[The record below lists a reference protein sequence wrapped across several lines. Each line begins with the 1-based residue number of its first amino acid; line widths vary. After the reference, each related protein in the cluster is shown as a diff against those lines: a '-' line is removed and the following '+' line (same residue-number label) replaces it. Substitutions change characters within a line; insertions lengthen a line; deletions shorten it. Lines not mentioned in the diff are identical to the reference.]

1 VEHDPYN
8 EVPYPTFP
16 RRQTHPDRLG
26 ALARLFG
33 MKPAPVHQCRVLEIG
48 CGNGN
53 NLIPMAYA
61 LPESHFTGVDL
72 ADQAVAA
79 GCEVVDALGLT
90 NITFQATDLRTIGPE
105 FGEFDYII
113 AHGVYSWIAADA
125 RQRLLA
131 NCRERLK
138 PQGVALVSYN
148 AYPGHHVRQMLREM
162 LLYHTRNIGLA
173 EERMEQAREFLGWFA
188 QSRMVSEPWRALL
201 DAEVGR
207 LLQSE
212 ILYHDDMAPTSD
224 PVYFHEFASQA
235 SRHGLQYLAEADLH
249 EMFDHRG
256 ALDWLGERP
265 LEREQYLDFLKVRRF
280 RQTLL
285 CREEIALDRDLR
297 PEQMPGFLFSSPAR
311 LADGKLEGANHV
323 RLEAGQEVVE
333 RVARALGE
341 TYPLPLTFEELLPY
355 AGSPAALQDILY
367 SMVTGGF
374 ADLHV
379 YDFPCEETVTVR
391 PVASALARW
400 QARDSHHVTSL
411 CHTVVE
417 LDETGRNLL
426 PLLDGT
432 RDHATLAAALPST
445 PTTQLTAALDWLAR
459 LALLTA

>member
-16 RRQTHPDRLG
+16 LRQTHPDRLG

-79 GCEVVDALGLT
+79 GCEVVEALGLT
-90 NITFQATDLRTIGPE
+90 NSTLLAADLRTIDAE

-113 AHGVYSWIAADA
+113 AHGVYSWITADA

-131 NCRERLK
+131 ICRERLR
-138 PQGVALVSYN
+138 PQGVVLISYN

-162 LLYHTRNIGLA
+162 LLYHTRNIGVA

-188 QSRMVSEPWRALL
+188 QSRMISEPWRALL

-212 ILYHDDMAPTSD
+212 ILYHDDMAPTSE
-224 PVYFHEFASQA
+224 PVYFHEFAAQA
-235 SRHGLQYLAEADLH
+235 TGHGLQYLAEADLH

-256 ALDWLGERP
+256 ALNWLGERL

-285 CREEIALDRDLR
+285 CREEISLDRDLR
-297 PEQMPGFLFSSPAR
+297 PEQMRGFLFSSPAR
-311 LADGKLEGANHV
+311 LVDGKLEGANHV
-323 RLEAGQEVVE
+323 RLEDGHGAGE

-341 TYPLPLTFEELLPY
+341 TYPLPLSFEELLPY
-355 AGSPAALQDILY
+355 AGGPAALQDILY
-367 SMVTGGF
+367 SMVIGGF

-379 YDFPCEETVTVR
+379 HDFPCEETVSVR

-400 QARDSHHVTSL
+400 QARQSHHVTSL

-432 RDHATLAAALPST
+432 RDHEALAAALSGMPSA
-445 PTTQLTAALDWLAR
+445 QLTATLDWLAR

>member
-26 ALARLFG
+26 ALAKLFG
-33 MKPAPVHQCRVLEIG
+33 MQPAPVQQCRVLEIG

-61 LPESHFTGVDL
+61 LPESHFTGVDT

-79 GCEVVDALGLT
+79 GCEVVDALGLANVT
-90 NITFQATDLRTIGPE
+90 LQAADLRTIGAE
-105 FGEFDYII
+105 WGEFDYII

-131 NCRERLK
+131 ICRERLR

-148 AYPGHHVRQMLREM
+148 AYPGYHVRQMLREM
-162 LLYHTRNIGLA
+162 MLYHVRNIGPP
-173 EERMEQAREFLGWFA
+173 EERMEQAREFLNWFA
-188 QSRMVSEPWRALL
+188 QSRTVSEPWRALL
-201 DAEVGR
+201 DAEAGR
-207 LLQSE
+207 LLQSK
-212 ILYHDDMAPTSD
+212 ILYHDDLAPANQ
-224 PVYFHEFASQA
+224 PVYFHEFAAQA
-235 SRHGLQYLAEADLH
+235 GSHGLQYLAEADLH
-249 EMFDHRG
+249 EMFDHHG

-285 CREEIALDRDLR
+285 CREEISLGRDLR
-297 PEQMPGFLFSSPAR
+297 PEQMRGFLFSSPAR
-311 LADGKLEGANHV
+311 LVDGKLVGANQV
-323 RLEAGQEVVE
+323 RLEAGQEAVE
-333 RVARALGE
+333 RVACALGE
-341 TYPLPLTFEELLPY
+341 TYPLPLTFDELAPY
-355 AGSPAALQDILY
+355 AGSAAALEEILFALA
-367 SMVTGGF
+367 TGGF
-374 ADLHV
+374 AELHV
-379 YDFPCEETVTVR
+379 YDFPCEETVTAR
-391 PVASALARW
+391 PVASALARR

-432 RDHATLAAALPST
+432 RDHAALAAALPGIPSA
-445 PTTQLTAALDWLAR
+445 QLTAALDWLAR